1 MSTSTSTLPAPD
13 VIFACLEGVLQ
24 ALCDRPGETGD
35 QRRVRQ
41 KASMGLIMGLMPRDV
56 LQMMLAGQ
64 AALMNTL
71 IADAGSDVLRGMVD
85 RLKLK
90 AQANVTA
97 MSRVML
103 AQLENLM
110 RLQHLPDKAARPVV
124 TPAAAKHVEPVRE
137 KPVREELSREKPAAA
152 RTPPSTQSPV
162 ETVAMA
168 AQEPAC
174 AVEGP
179 VTEKAGAEKGA
190 WLDNPCQERVLETPV
205 DIAARTASVTR
216 ARQGQEI
223 AACVDRAIATSY
235 AAMHRRK

>member
-1 MSTSTSTLPAPD
+1 
-13 VIFACLEGVLQ
+13 
-24 ALCDRPGETGD
+24 
-35 QRRVRQ
+35 
-41 KASMGLIMGLMPRDV
+41 MGLIMGLMPRDV

-64 AALMNTL
+64 AALLNTL

-124 TPAAAKHVEPVRE
+124 TPTAAKHAEPVRTEPVRE
-137 KPVREELSREKPAAA
+137 KPVRAEPSREKPAAA

-162 ETVAMA
+162 EPMAAA
-168 AQEPAC
+168 AQEPAR
-174 AVEGP
+174 AVEAP
-179 VTEKAGAEKGA
+179 VMEKAGTEQGG
-190 WLDNPCQERVLETPV
+190 WLDEPGQEQVLGTPA
-205 DIAARTASVTR
+205 DPAARTASIIR
-216 ARQGQEI
+216 ARQDQEL
-223 AACVDRAIATSY
+223 AAYVEHAIATSH
-235 AAMHRRK
+235 AGMHRRK

>member
-1 MSTSTSTLPAPD
+1 
-13 VIFACLEGVLQ
+13 
-24 ALCDRPGETGD
+24 
-35 QRRVRQ
+35 
-41 KASMGLIMGLMPRDV
+41 MGLMPRDV

-71 IADAGSDVLRGMVD
+71 IADAGGDVLRGMVD

-110 RLQHLPDKAARPVV
+110 RLQHLPDKAARPVLK
-124 TPAAAKHVEPVRE
+124 PAAAAHGEPARTEPVRE
-137 KPVREELSREKPAAA
+137 KPVRVESPREKPAAA

-162 ETVAMA
+162 GPAGMA

-179 VTEKAGAEKGA
+179 VTEKAGTEKGA
-190 WLDNPCQERVLETPV
+190 WLDEPCQERVPGTPA
-205 DIAARTASVTR
+205 DIAARTATVTR
-216 ARQGQEI
+216 ARDDQEHM
-223 AACVDRAIATSY
+223 ARVDRAIATSY
-235 AAMHRRK
+235 AAIHRRK

>member
-1 MSTSTSTLPAPD
+1 
-13 VIFACLEGVLQ
+13 
-24 ALCDRPGETGD
+24 
-35 QRRVRQ
+35 
-41 KASMGLIMGLMPRDV
+41 MGLIMGLMPRDV

-124 TPAAAKHVEPVRE
+124 TPAAAKHVEPVRTEPMRE

-162 ETVAMA
+162 EPVGMA

-190 WLDNPCQERVLETPV
+190 WLDKPCQERVLETPV